1 MSKSVSWPSPL
12 REVPKIVE
20 GPTGGKASTLIL
32 QYSRQNRR
40 PRIFL
45 ICRVAFFLVVFAPI
59 SPWVNVAKMGQSRQ
73 LKSPQRSMFR
83 PHFIDACQP
92 NIPFDA
98 DHCGPVESPVFV
110 VNYTCLGLDSIE
122 EAERQDRVKVG
133 ILSTSLILISDTQLL
148 SLIFGLE
155 IANIVRR
162 N

>member
-1 MSKSVSWPSPL
+1 
-12 REVPKIVE
+12 
-20 GPTGGKASTLIL
+20 
-32 QYSRQNRR
+32 
-40 PRIFL
+40 
-45 ICRVAFFLVVFAPI
+45 
-59 SPWVNVAKMGQSRQ
+59 
-73 LKSPQRSMFR
+73 MFR

-110 VNYTCLGLDSIE
+110 VNYTCLGLDSIQ